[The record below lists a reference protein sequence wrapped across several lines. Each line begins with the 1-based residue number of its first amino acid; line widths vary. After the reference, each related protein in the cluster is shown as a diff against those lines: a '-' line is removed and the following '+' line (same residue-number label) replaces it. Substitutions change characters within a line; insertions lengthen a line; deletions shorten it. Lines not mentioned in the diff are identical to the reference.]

1 MRVNLEYLSSIFDV
15 FLNADTA
22 YTNLSDFENAG
33 IELSGQEG
41 RFCEKFVFHMQIAID
56 NQLIGCRNGA
66 VSNLKDIGIRLG
78 QGGGGLR
85 VDAQIRLTQ
94 EGYDFAST
102 LNNKAVLTKL
112 KEELKDAPFKI
123 IFETGQK
130 LLQHYATKKLDD
142 FLKKIK
148 GGGLN
153 KTTKRGQSPLST
165 KALLY

>member
-1 MRVNLEYLSSIFDV
+1 MRVNLEYLASIFDV

-22 YTNLSDFENAG
+22 HINLSDFENAG

-66 VSNLKDIGIRLG
+66 VSNLKDIGVRLG
-78 QGGGGLR
+78 QGGGGSI

-94 EGYDFAST
+94 KGHDFAST
-102 LNNKAVLTKL
+102 LNNKEVLTKL
-112 KEELKDAPFKI
+112 KEEFKDAPFKI

-142 FLKKIK
+142 FLKKE
-148 GGGLN
+148 
-153 KTTKRGQSPLST
+153 
-165 KALLY
+165 